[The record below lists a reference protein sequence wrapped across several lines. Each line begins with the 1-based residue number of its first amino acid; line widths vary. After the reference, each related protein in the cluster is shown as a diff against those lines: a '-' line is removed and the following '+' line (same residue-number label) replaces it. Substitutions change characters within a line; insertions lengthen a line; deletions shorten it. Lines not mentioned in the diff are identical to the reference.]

1 MTNEVI
7 QNIITR
13 RSIKQYKDQQ
23 ITDEELQTVLDAG
36 LYAPSGMG
44 MQSPVMVVVQDKD
57 TMAQIVRMNAAVMNA
72 TSNPYYDAPTVILVL
87 APTDR
92 TTYIEDASCV
102 LDTMMLAAHSIGLAS
117 RWIHRERQM
126 FETEEGKELMKKWGI
141 PENFEVS
148 EHWLSDMLT
157 VNFLSQRRD
166 EKAGSS
172 TQINKNEKM
181 RWDFVSHL
189 IFRFDCLMVL

>member
-126 FETEEGKELMKKWGI
+126 FRNRRRQGAHEEMGYPGKLCRCR
-141 PENFEVS
+141 S
-148 EHWLSDMLT
+148 T
-157 VNFLSQRRD
+157 
-166 EKAGSS
+166 GSR
-172 TQINKNEKM
+172 I
-181 RWDFVSHL
+181 
-189 IFRFDCLMVL
+189 C

>member
-72 TSNPYYDAPTVILVL
+72 ASNPYYDAPTVILVL

-102 LDTMMLAAHSIGLAS
+102 LDTMMLAAHLL
-117 RWIHRERQM
+117 R
-126 FETEEGKELMKKWGI
+126 
-141 PENFEVS
+141 
-148 EHWLSDMLT
+148 
-157 VNFLSQRRD
+157 
-166 EKAGSS
+166 
-172 TQINKNEKM
+172 
-181 RWDFVSHL
+181 
-189 IFRFDCLMVL
+189 

>member
-102 LDTMMLAAHSIGLAS
+102 LDTMMLADPQRTSDVRNRRRQGAHEEMGYPGKLCRCRSTGS
-117 RWIHRERQM
+117 RI
-126 FETEEGKELMKKWGI
+126 
-141 PENFEVS
+141 
-148 EHWLSDMLT
+148 
-157 VNFLSQRRD
+157 
-166 EKAGSS
+166 
-172 TQINKNEKM
+172 
-181 RWDFVSHL
+181 
-189 IFRFDCLMVL
+189 C

>member
-141 PENFEVS
+141 PEGWIARCFVTLGYCEGGYPS
-148 EHWLSDMLT
+148 PKE
-157 VNFLSQRRD
+157 RR
-166 EKAGSS
+166 AGRIKIIE
-172 TQINKNEKM
+172 QEEI
-181 RWDFVSHL
+181 L
-189 IFRFDCLMVL
+189 

>member
-13 RSIKQYKDQQ
+13 RSIKRYKDQQ

-102 LDTMMLAAHSIGLAS
+102 LDTMMLAAHLL
-117 RWIHRERQM
+117 R
-126 FETEEGKELMKKWGI
+126 
-141 PENFEVS
+141 
-148 EHWLSDMLT
+148 
-157 VNFLSQRRD
+157 
-166 EKAGSS
+166 
-172 TQINKNEKM
+172 
-181 RWDFVSHL
+181 
-189 IFRFDCLMVL
+189 